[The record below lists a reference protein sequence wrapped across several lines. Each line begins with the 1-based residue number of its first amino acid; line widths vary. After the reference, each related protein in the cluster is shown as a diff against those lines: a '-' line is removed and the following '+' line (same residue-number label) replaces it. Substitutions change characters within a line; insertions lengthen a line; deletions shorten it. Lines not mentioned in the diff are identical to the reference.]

1 MNTAQLID
9 AARSLLA
16 SGQRSQAAACL
27 QAALKLAPGNLAA
40 HNLLEEHDLE
50 GALGRAFGIEGRI
63 HPQDDIFR
71 FFAGHPS
78 STNPVRD
85 YLADGWRT
93 LSELRDLHERLDRK
107 LGATPRFLEF
117 ASGHGRFTR
126 HLVKA
131 LPAGSLCVSDI
142 LPGSTEFLRETFGIE
157 GFPSCAEPEQLD
169 TQGEYDTI
177 FVLSLFSH
185 LPDGLWQR
193 WLARLYRALAP
204 GGMLIITTH
213 GEHCARLVGLDLPA
227 EGYHFIPSSESTL
240 LDPSL
245 YGNTFIA
252 PGYVQA
258 ALRQLPGTPT
268 AVAHFPA
275 HFWSSQDAW
284 VIQRA

>member
-1 MNTAQLID
+1 MDTAQLID

-27 QAALKLAPGNLAA
+27 QAALKLAPGNLVA

-142 LPGSTEFLRETFGIE
+142 LPGSTEFLRETFGID
-157 GFPSCAEPEQLD
+157 GFPPVPSPNSSTRRASTTPSSCSRCSATYP
-169 TQGEYDTI
+169 TACGSAGWHGCT
-177 FVLSLFSH
+177 
-185 LPDGLWQR
+185 
-193 WLARLYRALAP
+193 RAPAP

-227 EGYHFIPSSESTL
+227 EGYHFIASSESSL
-240 LDPSL
+240 LDASL
-245 YGNTFIA
+245 YGNTFTA
-252 PGYVQA
+252 PSYVQA
-258 ALRQLPGTPT
+258 ALRQLPAQP
-268 AVAHFPA
+268 ARVAHFPA

>member
-1 MNTAQLID
+1 MTTAQLLD
-9 AARSLLA
+9 AARTLLA
-16 SGQRSQAAACL
+16 DGQRSQAAACL
-27 QAALKLAPGNLAA
+27 QAVQRLEPGNLDAQ
-40 HNLLEEHDLE
+40 NLLEEHRLD
-50 GALGRAFGIEGRI
+50 GALGHAFGLEGRI
-63 HPQDDIFR
+63 HPDDDIFR
-71 FFAGHPS
+71 FFASHPS

-93 LSELRDLHERLDRK
+93 LAELRELHERLDRK

-131 LPAGSLCVSDI
+131 LPPGSLAVSDI
-142 LPGSTEFLRETFGIE
+142 LPGSTEFLCQTFGVR
-157 GFPSCAEPEQLD
+157 GFPSCAEPEDLD

-193 WLARLYRALAP
+193 WLARLHRALAP

-213 GEHCARLVGLDLPA
+213 GEFCANLVGLELPP
-227 EGYHFIPSSESTL
+227 EGYHFIGSSESSL

-245 YGNTFIA
+245 YGNTFTSPA
-252 PGYVQA
+252 YVRA
-258 ALRQLPGTPT
+258 AIDGL
-268 AVAHFPA
+268 AEKPA
-275 HFWSSQDAW
+275 RVEHVPALFWSRQDAW
-284 VIQRA
+284 VIQRR